1 MASNEHAD
9 DVSTYA
15 AIVRAQLADL
25 PPTERDALL
34 EDLEQHLAEVA
45 AEGEGSLVDRL
56 GSPENYAVELRAAY
70 TAGRQTSET
79 RQNTQT
85 AQTTQTNGEHLVRS
99 LRAAAA
105 RVIESNWARQIRAF
119 LPELRP
125 AWWVLRA
132 YLAVL
137 ILVAA
142 LSRGDSL
149 GLIPNPTTK
158 RGLAEILAM
167 GVAIWIS
174 VRVARRNRPLP
185 RPARVVGASLNALI
199 ALVGTAILAN
209 MATFP
214 SPQMIGTASTEQ
226 PLYNAAFAAGPTT
239 NIYPYSQDGKPLTNI
254 LLYDQDGQPITVQQ
268 SEAQTSYPT
277 GADGK
282 AITNAYPLTQR
293 HLNGDPVVAP
303 RVAFPPWPAATPSP
317 SPSPS
322 PTPNPSPTR

>member
-9 DVSTYA
+9 DVTAYA

-25 PPTERDALL
+25 PAGERDVLL

-56 GSPENYAVELRAAY
+56 GPPEAYAVELRAAY
-70 TAGRQTSET
+70 SAGHQTTET
-79 RQNTQT
+79 TQTTQT
-85 AQTTQTNGEHLVRS
+85 AQTNGPHLAESV
-99 LRAAAA
+99 RAAAA
-105 RVIESNWARQIRAF
+105 RIIDSDWARQIVAF

-142 LSRGDSL
+142 FSRGYGL
-149 GLIPNPTTK
+149 GPIPNPTTK

-185 RPARVVGASLNALI
+185 RPGRVVAASLNALI

-209 MATFP
+209 MAMFP
-214 SPQMIGTASTEQ
+214 SPQMIGTSSPEQ
-226 PLYNAAFAAGPTT
+226 PPFAAAFAAGPTT
-239 NIYPYSQDGKPLTNI
+239 NIYVYSQDGKPLTNV
-254 LLYDQDGQPITVQQ
+254 LLYDQDGQPITVEK
-268 SEAQTSYPT
+268 SEAQTSYPI

-293 HLNGDPVVAP
+293 HQNGDPVVAP
-303 RVAFPPWPAATPSP
+303 RVAFPPWPTPSP
-317 SPSPS
+317 TASPSPN

>member
-9 DVSTYA
+9 DVTTYA

-25 PPTERDALL
+25 PAMERDALL

-56 GSPENYAVELRAAY
+56 GPPEAYAVELRAAY
-70 TAGRQTSET
+70 GAGH
-79 RQNTQT
+79 
-85 AQTTQTNGEHLVRS
+85 QTTQTTHTNGADLAESV
-99 LRAAAA
+99 RAAAA
-105 RVIESNWARQIRAF
+105 RFTDSDWARQIVGF

-142 LSRGDSL
+142 FSRGYGL
-149 GLIPNPTTK
+149 GPIPNPTTK

-185 RPARVVGASLNALI
+185 RSARVVAASVNALI
-199 ALVGTAILAN
+199 ALAGTAILAN
-209 MATFP
+209 MAMFP
-214 SPQMIGTASTEQ
+214 SPQMIGTASPEQ
-226 PLYNAAFAAGPTT
+226 PPFAAAFAAGPTT
-239 NIYPYSQDGKPLTNI
+239 NIYVYSQDGKPLTNV
-254 LLYDQDGQPITVQQ
+254 LLYDQDGQPITVEK
-268 SEAQTSYPT
+268 SEAQTSYPI

-282 AITNAYPLTQR
+282 AITNAYPLSQR
-293 HLNGDPVVAP
+293 HQNGDPVVAP
-303 RVAFPPWPAATPSP
+303 RVAFPPWPTPSP
-317 SPSPS
+317 TASPP
-322 PTPNPSPTR
+322 P